1 MNAKTNRPKLTPFQ
15 KIMRAAKKGRGIRLT
30 ANEVFQ
36 LSRDDAIATAASNDD
51 EQQRGTYGGFDE
63 R

>member
-15 KIMRAAKKGRGIRLT
+15 KIMRAAKKGRGLRLT

-36 LSRDDAIATAASNDD
+36 LSRDEAVSEAAFNDD
-51 EQQRGTYGGFDE
+51 EIQKGNDPSWLE
-63 R
+63 